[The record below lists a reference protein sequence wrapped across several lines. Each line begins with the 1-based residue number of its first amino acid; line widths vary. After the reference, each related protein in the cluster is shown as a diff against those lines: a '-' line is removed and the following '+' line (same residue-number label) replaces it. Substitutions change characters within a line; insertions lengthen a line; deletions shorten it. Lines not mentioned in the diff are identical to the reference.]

1 MHQHRFSSSC
11 RQEGSL
17 QRLKSHIG
25 SMIRHNA
32 TITQIMLQ
40 QALFGNSTNASKSS
54 VSKITKRENESQF
67 KCLTWVKVYAN
78 IDAPAFQ
85 KWAITSNFGWKK
97 RWSTRYW
104 PPGSGFISELFRSL
118 MPTINTQPGRR
129 MHAVVLKPK
138 LICEK
143 TAARKDDRNKR
154 VTWKQW
160 IVLLPLQGLTTTMC
174 VVRSPR
180 PRLACPKV

>member
-1 MHQHRFSSSC
+1 MHQHRYSSSC

-67 KCLTWVKVYAN
+67 KCLTWVQVYTN
-78 IDAPAFQ
+78 IHAPAFQ

-118 MPTINTQPGRR
+118 MPTINT
-129 MHAVVLKPK
+129 
-138 LICEK
+138 
-143 TAARKDDRNKR
+143 ARAKDACCSFKAEVNL
-154 VTWKQW
+154 WKN
-160 IVLLPLQGLTTTMC
+160 
-174 VVRSPR
+174 RSPQKR
-180 PRLACPKV
+180 QEQKSDMKTMDCALTFTRADNHYVRG